1 MPSFK
6 RSLSNLFNLRSGK
19 ASHVALGL
27 LTYLGSSQAIGVG
40 LTMAGLPGGA
50 FLVGGI
56 AGAFLGF
63 SNYYALQG
71 RRYETSFG
79 KNAARNVGYTLSAA
93 FGAATAAT
101 IFSAGA
107 ATLPVMGALAIGAG
121 VMQYMALPKQSA
133 KTKVFGQRIKL

>member
-1 MPSFK
+1 MSSYK
-6 RSLSNLFNLRSGK
+6 RSLSNWFNLKSGK

-63 SNYYALQG
+63 GNYYTMQG
-71 RRYETSFG
+71 HRFENSTL
-79 KNAARNVGYTLSAA
+79 KNVGRNVGFTLSSA
-93 FGAATAAT
+93 FGAAAAAT

-107 ATLPVMGALAIGAG
+107 ASLPIMAGLGLAAG
-121 VMQYMALPKQSA
+121 VAQYMALPKSTMP
-133 KTKVFGQRIKL
+133 KKIFGQRVKL